1 MRWTRCVQNIV
12 CLVRVK
18 LEDLGRGAILGP
30 FRAWRDGQDH
40 ASGASAQH
48 FECQRCE
55 CLADDMVASSAE
67 TNGQARAK
75 CALVVIVP
83 CSALSRLGLPYQ
95 ARPLPSH
102 YSPLVSS
109 AFSES
114 KLTTDADIIRT
125 PNAYDDVD
133 QKLRSRIV

>member
-1 MRWTRCVQNIV
+1 V
-12 CLVRVK
+12 
-18 LEDLGRGAILGP
+18 
-30 FRAWRDGQDH
+30 GQ
-40 ASGASAQH
+40 
-48 FECQRCE
+48 
-55 CLADDMVASSAE
+55 SSALSEHGETDKTTRPEHPLNTSSVSAVNAWQTIWLRQALRSGSE